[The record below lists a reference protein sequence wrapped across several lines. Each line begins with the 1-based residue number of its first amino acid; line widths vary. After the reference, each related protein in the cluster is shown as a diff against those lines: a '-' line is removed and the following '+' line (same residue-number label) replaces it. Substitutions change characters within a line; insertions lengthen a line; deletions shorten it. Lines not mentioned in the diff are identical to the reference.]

1 MPVTDYKS
9 FQGRITVKQ
18 KLSVD
23 DKRLKTVIVKG
34 LRRIY
39 YKKFYTIEKG
49 IFISMTHNV
58 QITQIRE
65 RRTMGLGLAEANY
78 YI

>member
-1 MPVTDYKS
+1 MPVNDYKS

-23 DKRLKTVIVKG
+23 DKRLKTLSKVWGEFI
-34 LRRIY
+34 I
-39 YKKFYTIEKG
+39 KKFYTIEKR
-49 IFISMTHNV
+49 IFISTTYNV